1 MMHGCGKQ
9 RRGWAAGTPR
19 TVTEILGYQSEPKSL
34 LLAPEQLMR
43 AVAAL
48 ESRSVPYAVIG
59 GNAVAAW
66 VSRIDEA
73 AVRNT
78 QDVDILLR
86 EDDFER
92 AKVAME
98 SVGFIYREAAGVQ
111 FFLDEPGGKFR
122 NAIHILIAGRKVRP
136 EYDSAA
142 PDVSESERGEEF
154 QVISLPSLV
163 EMKLNS
169 FRRKDQ
175 THLMDMLEIGLIDS
189 TWPSRFSPLL
199 AARLQELI
207 DDPNG

>member
-1 MMHGCGKQ
+1 M
-9 RRGWAAGTPR
+9 
-19 TVTEILGYQSEPKSL
+19 EPVSYPHPISL
-34 LLAPEQLMR
+34 DRMVRAVEKVRVRLLR

-98 SVGFIYREAAGVQ
+98 SAGFIYREAAGVQ

-122 NAIHILIAGRKVRP
+122 DAVYILIAGRKVRP
-136 EYDSAA
+136 EYHSAA

>member
-1 MMHGCGKQ
+1 M
-9 RRGWAAGTPR
+9 
-19 TVTEILGYQSEPKSL
+19 EPISYPHPISL
-34 LLAPEQLMR
+34 ARMVR
-43 AVAAL
+43 AVEKVRIRLLRAVGAL
-48 ESRSVPYAVIG
+48 EASSIPYAVIG

-86 EDDFER
+86 YDDFDR

-98 SVGFIYREAAGVQ
+98 SAGFIYRKAAGVQ
-111 FFLDEPGGKFR
+111 FFLDTPDGKFR
-122 NAIHILIAGRKVRP
+122 DAVHILIAGRKVKP
-136 EYDSAA
+136 EYESAA
-142 PDVSESERGEEF
+142 PDVSDSERGEEF
-154 QVISLPSLV
+154 QVVSLHALV

-189 TWPSRFSPLL
+189 TWPNRFSPPL

>member
-1 MMHGCGKQ
+1 M
-9 RRGWAAGTPR
+9 
-19 TVTEILGYQSEPKSL
+19 EPISYPHPISL
-34 LLAPEQLMR
+34 ARMVR
-43 AVAAL
+43 AVEKVRIRLLRAVGAL
-48 ESRSVPYAVIG
+48 EASSIPYAVIG

-86 EDDFER
+86 YDDFDR

-98 SVGFIYREAAGVQ
+98 SAGFIYRKAAGVQ
-111 FFLDEPGGKFR
+111 FFLDTPDGKFR
-122 NAIHILIAGRKVRP
+122 DAVHILIAGRKVKP
-136 EYDSAA
+136 EYESAA
-142 PDVSESERGEEF
+142 PDVSDSERGEEF
-154 QVISLPSLV
+154 QVVSLHALV

-175 THLMDMLEIGLIDS
+175 THLMDMLEIGLIAS
-189 TWPSRFSPLL
+189 TWPNRFSTPL

>member
-1 MMHGCGKQ
+1 M
-9 RRGWAAGTPR
+9 
-19 TVTEILGYQSEPKSL
+19 EPVSYPHPISL
-34 LLAPEQLMR
+34 DRMVR
-43 AVAAL
+43 AVEKVRIRLLRAVVAL
-48 ESRSVPYAVIG
+48 EARSIPYAVVG

-86 EDDFER
+86 EVDFDR

-98 SVGFIYREAAGVQ
+98 SAGFIYRETAGVQ

-122 NAIHILIAGRKVRP
+122 DVVHILIAGRKVRP
-136 EYDSAA
+136 EYVSAA

-154 QVISLPSLV
+154 HVVALHPLV

>member
-1 MMHGCGKQ
+1 M
-9 RRGWAAGTPR
+9 
-19 TVTEILGYQSEPKSL
+19 EPVSYPHPISL
-34 LLAPEQLMR
+34 DRMVRAVEKVRIRLLR

-86 EDDFER
+86 EDDFEL

-98 SVGFIYREAAGVQ
+98 SAGFIYREAAGVQ

-122 NAIHILIAGRKVRP
+122 DAVHILLAGRKVRP
-136 EYDSAA
+136 EYETAA
-142 PDVSESERGEEF
+142 PDVSESERDEEF

-169 FRRKDQ
+169 FLRKDQ

>member
-1 MMHGCGKQ
+1 MVRAVEKV
-9 RRGWAAGTPR
+9 RIR
-19 TVTEILGYQSEPKSL
+19 L
-34 LLAPEQLMR
+34 LR
-43 AVAAL
+43 AVATL
-48 ESRSVPYAVIG
+48 ESRSVPYAVIE

-86 EDDFER
+86 EDDFEL

-98 SVGFIYREAAGVQ
+98 SAGFIYREAAGVQ
-111 FFLDEPGGKFR
+111 FFLDEPGGTFR
-122 NAIHILIAGRKVRP
+122 DAVHILLAGRKVRP
-136 EYDSAA
+136 EYESAA

>member
-1 MMHGCGKQ
+1 M
-9 RRGWAAGTPR
+9 
-19 TVTEILGYQSEPKSL
+19 EPSYPYPISL
-34 LLAPEQLMR
+34 DRMVRAVEKVRIRLLR

-48 ESRSVPYAVIG
+48 ESGSVPYAVIG

-86 EDDFER
+86 AEDFER
-92 AKVAME
+92 ARTAME
-98 SVGFIYREAAGVQ
+98 AAGFVYRKAAGVQ
-111 FFLDEPGGKFR
+111 FFLDAPDGKFR
-122 NAIHILIAGRKVRP
+122 DAVHILLAKQKVRP
-136 EYDSAA
+136 EYESST
-142 PDVSESERGEEF
+142 PDVLDSERGEEF
-154 QVISLPSLV
+154 QIISLPALV

-175 THLMDMLEIGLIDS
+175 THLLDMLEIGLIDS
-189 TWPSRFSPLL
+189 TWPARFSSTL

-207 DDPNG
+207 DNPES